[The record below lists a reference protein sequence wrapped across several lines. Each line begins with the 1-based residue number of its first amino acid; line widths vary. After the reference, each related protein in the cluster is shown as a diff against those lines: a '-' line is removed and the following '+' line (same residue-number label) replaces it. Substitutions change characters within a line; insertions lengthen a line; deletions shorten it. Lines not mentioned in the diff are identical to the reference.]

1 MSLSWNI
8 GRCERHELLHVPQD
22 EMEWDP
28 SRGDYVFPDSIGEDR
43 RNSSRITHHLVL
55 ILAAIGI
62 PSITEKNLKEVN
74 RRVKTF
80 EAAYKDDRV
89 GLWFDGEFERVEI
102 DYGML
107 VRRVG
112 MTTSGQRLTS
122 AQFNERLVDSLV
134 E

>member
-1 MSLSWNI
+1 MSLNWNI
-8 GRCERHELLHVPQD
+8 GKCERYEELHIPQS
-22 EMEWDP
+22 EMEW
-28 SRGDYVFPDSIGEDR
+28 RGSDYYFPEAADDDR
-43 RNSSRITHHLVL
+43 RNSHRITHHLVL

-74 RRVKTF
+74 RRVKRF

-112 MTTSGQRLTS
+112 LTTSGQRLTS